1 MELAVGS
8 SRSLLEYSS
17 SRFFLCHV
25 QVSLRTTRRVSG
37 E

>member
-1 MELAVGS
+1 MELGPLRS
-8 SRSLLEYSS
+8 GSLLEYSS

-25 QVSLRTTRRVSG
+25 QVSLRTRRVSG